1 MTTIQDDKDPL
12 SHALAK
18 KKAGDAFARYI
29 QAEIELTSEEV
40 LAEPVTLLAHE
51 DIARAAQAER
61 EARVQTLA
69 AESAGSFYPLASNHA
84 KIDTIEQI
92 IAANPDENLLILT
105 DSQRFAEVAAHRLG
119 PRAVEWSGK
128 TSQQE
133 RQRILTTFGHV
144 DGPKYI
150 VGVIPALAEGV
161 DGLQHHARIV
171 VWCNKSTNNLLNIQA
186 SGRLNRTGQKHR
198 VTSVELV
205 APNTLDTAEIDW
217 LNVTA
222 AEMKASLT
230 NI

>member
-1 MTTIQDDKDPL
+1 MADDASRD
-12 SHALAK
+12 
-18 KKAGDAFARYI
+18 AG
-29 QAEIELTSEEV
+29 
-40 LAEPVTLLAHE
+40 
-51 DIARAAQAER
+51 
-61 EARVQTLA
+61 
-69 AESAGSFYPLASNHA
+69 
-84 KIDTIEQI
+84 
-92 IAANPDENLLILT
+92 
-105 DSQRFAEVAAHRLG
+105 HRG
-119 PRAVEWSGK
+119 MGR
-128 TSQQE
+128 
-133 RQRILTTFGHV
+133 
-144 DGPKYI
+144 
-150 VGVIPALAEGV
+150 